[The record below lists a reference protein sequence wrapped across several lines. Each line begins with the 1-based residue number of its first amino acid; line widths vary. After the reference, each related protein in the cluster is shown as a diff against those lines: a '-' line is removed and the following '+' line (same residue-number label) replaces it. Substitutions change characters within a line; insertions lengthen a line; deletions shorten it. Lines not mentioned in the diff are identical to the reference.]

1 MLKNSY
7 FAALCHK
14 HGYFPSQVGPI
25 DCTIP
30 LSQPR
35 ETSVKSRNMHFC
47 MSTPSQNRI
56 SDHTAP
62 PSKLNKIQYLLT
74 GAKFEFAVKA
84 KKFLISVQYLPVR
97 FGGCLGGFI
106 FRVKPPPTTN
116 SRYLLRGTK
125 FKFLVKTKKL
135 PLTQT
140 STSNRLPSG

>member
-25 DCTIP
+25 GCTIP

-35 ETSVKSRNMHFC
+35 ETSVKSRNMHFG
-47 MSTPSQNRI
+47 MSTPCQNRI
-56 SDHTAP
+56 SDPQPTT
-62 PSKLNKIQYLLT
+62 PSKLNAIQYLLT

-84 KKFLISVQYLPVR
+84 KKFLISVQYLPVS

-106 FRVKPPPTTN
+106 FRGPNPIAPLGRRLESWSDT
-116 SRYLLRGTK
+116 LAAGQAIRGTG
-125 FKFLVKTKKL
+125 LG
-135 PLTQT
+135 Q
-140 STSNRLPSG
+140 R

>member
-25 DCTIP
+25 GCTIP

-56 SDHTAP
+56 SELPPTP

-84 KKFLISVQYLPVR
+84 KKFLISV
-97 FGGCLGGFI
+97 
-106 FRVKPPPTTN
+106 
-116 SRYLLRGTK
+116 
-125 FKFLVKTKKL
+125 
-135 PLTQT
+135 
-140 STSNRLPSG
+140 